1 MYNKWIYSGILE
13 RIGEIIRKFINFFG
27 FRGGYILFEGDIKK
41 GFMEV
46 VEFLKNKIFS
56 CKDNSRKYDFS
67 VF

>member
-13 RIGEIIRKFINFFG
+13 RIGEIIRKPTNSPG
-27 FRGGYILFEGDIKK
+27 FRGGHILFEGDIKK

-46 VEFLKNKIFS
+46 VEFLKNKTFS
-56 CKDNSRKYDFS
+56 CKDNSRKYDSS